1 MNVNME
7 GMESIV
13 VSRFFEQKVQKKCV
27 YLKYFFCN
35 EKVFIVAYIYK
46 YMYIM

>member
-27 YLKYFFCN
+27 FVMEKYLL
-35 EKVFIVAYIYK
+35 
-46 YMYIM
+46 